1 MKIII
6 VTTFFSKEMGYAEN
20 GISKALASLGH
31 EVHLITSNLN
41 VYGDSPNYDDNYLS
55 FLGPA
60 DQGVGSFDYYGCK
73 VHRLPSR
80 SIAGYVLITGLVNK
94 IREINPEI
102 VHCIT
107 MASLSTYV
115 LALLKPFFN
124 FSLFSE
130 SHQHASVVREELKS
144 SKFHPIIRTVYFL
157 TRTLPTYLASFSI
170 EKCYAISPDCLHVA
184 EKFYGIPK
192 NKLELINIVCDTNL
206 FHPVNDKLMENNRKI
221 KRNSFGYDDDDIV
234 CIYTGRLSDEKNPL
248 LLAQAINSLS
258 EVSKKWRV
266 IFIGNGSQYE
276 QILLN
281 KGVTVIPFML
291 YTQLPGI
298 YRMADIGVWP
308 TQESL
313 SMLDASAAGLPL
325 VLSDQIGDKGR
336 IAGNGY
342 FYVENNLNSM
352 IEKLSKLQDLNER
365 REMSLAGF
373 KNIEENYSW
382 NSIVKKYIYSYKKIR
397 RNYE

>member
-1 MKIII
+1 M
-6 VTTFFSKEMGYAEN
+6 
-20 GISKALASLGH
+20 
-31 EVHLITSNLN
+31 
-41 VYGDSPNYDDNYLS
+41 
-55 FLGPA
+55 
-60 DQGVGSFDYYGCK
+60 
-73 VHRLPSR
+73 
-80 SIAGYVLITGLVNK
+80 
-94 IREINPEI
+94 
-102 VHCIT
+102 
-107 MASLSTYV
+107 
-115 LALLKPFFN
+115 
-124 FSLFSE
+124 
-130 SHQHASVVREELKS
+130 
-144 SKFHPIIRTVYFL
+144 
-157 TRTLPTYLASFSI
+157 
-170 EKCYAISPDCLHVA
+170 
-184 EKFYGIPK
+184 
-192 NKLELINIVCDTNL
+192 ELINIGCDTNL